1 VYADWLPGL
10 GLLLVLDHG
19 GGYLSLYGHNQD
31 LTREVGDRLAVGDVL
46 AHVGDTGGQ
55 SRSALYFEVRRNGRP
70 LNPRQWVN

>member
-1 VYADWLPGL
+1 
-10 GLLLVLDHG
+10 
-19 GGYLSLYGHNQD
+19 
-31 LTREVGDRLAVGDVL
+31 VGDVI